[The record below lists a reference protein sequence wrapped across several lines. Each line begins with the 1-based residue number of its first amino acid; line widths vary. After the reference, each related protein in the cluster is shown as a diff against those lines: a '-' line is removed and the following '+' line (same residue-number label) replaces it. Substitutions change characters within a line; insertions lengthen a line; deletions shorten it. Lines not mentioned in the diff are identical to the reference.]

1 MKEGTVPDCLTVE
14 ALQNQQK
21 IGMND
26 LFLAYSMSTPFGAG
40 IETVCYR
47 HFCFDTK
54 SSFLMYFQTAGTLM
68 TFIRA

>member
-40 IETVCYR
+40 IETVCYIR
-47 HFCFDTK
+47 FCYNTK
-54 SSFLMYFQTAGTLM
+54 PPFLMYFQTAGTIM
-68 TFIRA
+68 TFIRG

>member
-21 IGMND
+21 IGMSD

-40 IETVCYR
+40 IETVCYTR
-47 HFCFDTK
+47 SCYDTR
-54 SSFLMYFQTAGTLM
+54 SSFLMYLQTGGTIM
-68 TFIRA
+68 TFTRK